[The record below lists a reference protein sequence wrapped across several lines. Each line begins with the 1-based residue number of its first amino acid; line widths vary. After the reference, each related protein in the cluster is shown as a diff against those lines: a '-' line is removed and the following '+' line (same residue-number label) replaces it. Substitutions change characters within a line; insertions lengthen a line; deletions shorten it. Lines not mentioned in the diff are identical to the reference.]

1 MKHAQI
7 FTATMLALMLTVL
20 AVTPDAS
27 AKPKGT
33 PGQCSMKD
41 LNTNFGASCNDQMQD
56 DIMKNRPYAHV
67 LFCGGETMLCCTVDN
82 VTNRVIN
89 CRKPAGTRIM
99 PGVGAVGSGGVIGLQ
114 SRGIEEKDQV
124 GDEAPV
130 PTELTPDVV
139 KAIRN
144 AGAPK

>member
-7 FTATMLALMLTVL
+7 FTATMLALMLIALT
-20 AVTPDAS
+20 TEAS

-56 DIMKNRPYAHV
+56 DIMKGRSYAHV

-82 VTNRVIN
+82 QTNKVIN

-99 PGVGAVGSGGVIGLQ
+99 QGMGAAGTGGVVGLQ
-114 SRGIEEKDQV
+114 SRGIEGKDAIDQ
-124 GDEAPV
+124 EAPV
-130 PTELTPDVV
+130 PADLTPDVV
-139 KAIRN
+139 KAVRQS
-144 AGAPK
+144 GSPK